1 MKIDKP
7 KPKITVWVKAVHRGL
22 TALNT
27 VDCIVRSARWEDDP
41 SPPLGGGVSNL
52 WVLGVSPPVGV

>member
-1 MKIDKP
+1 MKVDKS
-7 KPKITVWVKAVHRGL
+7 KPKIIAWVKTVHRGL
-22 TALNT
+22 ATLNT
-27 VDCIVRSARWEDDP
+27 VDCIVRSAKWEDDP